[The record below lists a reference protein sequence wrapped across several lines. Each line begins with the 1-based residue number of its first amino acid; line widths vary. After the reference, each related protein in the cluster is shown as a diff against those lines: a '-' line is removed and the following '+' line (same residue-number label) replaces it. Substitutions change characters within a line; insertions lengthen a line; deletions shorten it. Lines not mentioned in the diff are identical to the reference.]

1 MQSLHS
7 KKRKKESVVR
17 KFLSPVCQ
25 DAKPNENGRVRCD
38 VESCVVQNFFRV
50 RKVNLPRMAISDLE
64 ITSRLFAIENRLSV
78 IEQML
83 LRLYA
88 LMQEHVR
95 LRNG

>member
-1 MQSLHS
+1 M
-7 KKRKKESVVR
+7 RT
-17 KFLSPVCQ
+17 
-25 DAKPNENGRVRCD
+25 
-38 VESCVVQNFFRV
+38 VESGVMWNRVVQNFFRV

-88 LMQEHVR
+88 LMQEHTR

>member
-1 MQSLHS
+1 MRGS
-7 KKRKKESVVR
+7 E
-17 KFLSPVCQ
+17 FLPCQ
-25 DAKPNENGRVRCD
+25 E
-38 VESCVVQNFFRV
+38 
-50 RKVNLPRMAISDLE
+50 VNLPRMTISDLE

-88 LMQEHVR
+88 LMQEHAR